1 MFLKAA
7 LLPLVRCQINNSPAG
22 RGPSS
27 HAIPALQGVRDADH
41 CALCGWKGPQIYLP
55 RELGKRSAAALCSG
69 SASSHLVRRPPC
81 KALLSPGWATGPGWT
96 NMLTSSKSLATLF
109 PNPAR
114 CWELWRG
121 ISVRLGTQWNYYGFK
136 LVGSTQRSTRLVGF
150 QQLKLSS
157 VLIVISWHRF
167 HPLKSPHK

>member
-1 MFLKAA
+1 MPNKQLSRWERTLFSHT
-7 LLPLVRCQINNSPAG
+7 PGPAG
-22 RGPSS
+22 RKGRWP
-27 HAIPALQGVRDADH
+27 
-41 CALCGWKGPQIYLP
+41 LCPLRMERSPGFLP
-55 RELGKRSAAALCSG
+55 WEEGKRSAAALHSG
-69 SASSHLVRRPPC
+69 SISSLFIHRPPR

-96 NMLTSSKSLATLF
+96 NMLTSSKFLATLF

-121 ISVRLGTQWNYYGFK
+121 ISVRLGTQWSYYGLK

-167 HPLKSPHK
+167 HPLKSPHI

>member
-1 MFLKAA
+1 MPNKQLSRWERTLFSHN
-7 LLPLVRCQINNSPAG
+7 PSPAG
-22 RGPSS
+22 RKGRW
-27 HAIPALQGVRDADH
+27 L
-41 CALCGWKGPQIYLP
+41 LCPLRMERTPGFLP
-55 RELGKRSAAALCSG
+55 REQGKRSATALCSG
-69 SASSHLVRRPPC
+69 ATSSRFVRRPPC
-81 KALLSPGWATGPGWT
+81 KALLSSGWATGPGWT

-109 PNPAR
+109 PNPAWCR
-114 CWELWRG
+114 ELWRG
-121 ISVRLGTQWNYYGFK
+121 ISVRLGTQWSCYGLK